1 MKNPAGQIGQS
12 HSGHRRGQHGHG
24 VFWRRPGSMQPIT
37 SYHVISC
44 WSMLINVGQCCL
56 YQMCSY
62 LSGQCGENV
71 WGWKLHCILQI
82 CLKLG
87 FKNLRRGTEPFP
99 LLLSFEDQLL
109 HLSMTCVQLIDLHC
123 LSQPLLSLSLSL
135 CLCQK
140 TPVWYAKLHQT
151 SPCHKND
158 DSTMAPPASF
168 CFGIVYQGGKCGS
181 QTSRLQ
187 IVSVLALWSNP
198 LPTSDLKL
206 RFAGFRSSFPSFAL
220 CSWH

>member
-1 MKNPAGQIGQS
+1 MDNLILATAEVNMATVC
-12 HSGHRRGQHGHG
+12 SGGGPDQCSLSRH
-24 VFWRRPGSMQPIT
+24 IT
-37 SYHVISC
+37 SYHVDQC
-44 WSMLINVGQCCL
+44 WSMLVNVVYIRCVRIYL
-56 YQMCSY
+56 VSVVEMCEAGNFIASF
-62 LSGQCGENV
+62 
-71 WGWKLHCILQI
+71 KFAII

-99 LLLSFEDQLL
+99 PLLSFEDQLL

-123 LSQPLLSLSLSL
+123 LSQPLLSLS
-135 CLCQK
+135 LCQK

-168 CFGIVYQGGKCGS
+168 CFGIIYQGGKCGS

>member
-1 MKNPAGQIGQS
+1 MVKI
-12 HSGHRRGQHGHG
+12 
-24 VFWRRPGSMQPIT
+24 IT
-37 SYHVISC
+37 NWIWTTAIIKLVKISKIRLDKLDNLILASTAEVNMATVCVLEARINAAYHIISRHI
-44 WSMLINVGQCCL
+44 MLINVGQCCL
-56 YQMCSY
+56 YQMYSY
-62 LSGQCGENV
+62 LSGQCGGTV

-87 FKNLRRGTEPFP
+87 FFRIYGGALNLFLRCSHSKINFFTYPWP
-99 LLLSFEDQLL
+99 VCNS
-109 HLSMTCVQLIDLHC
+109 LIFIWD
-123 LSQPLLSLSLSL
+123 
-135 CLCQK
+135 
-140 TPVWYAKLHQT
+140 AKLHQT

-198 LPTSDLKL
+198 LLTSDLKL

>member
-44 WSMLINVGQCCL
+44 WSMLVNVGQCCL

-123 LSQPLLSLSLSL
+123 LSQPLLSLSLSEDTRL
-135 CLCQK
+135 IC
-140 TPVWYAKLHQT
+140 QT
-151 SPCHKND
+151 SPNI
-158 DSTMAPPASF
+158 AL
-168 CFGIVYQGGKCGS
+168 S
-181 QTSRLQ
+181 QERWQHHGTTCILLLWNCLSRWQMWKPNLQ
-187 IVSVLALWSNP
+187 IADCVSASAMIKSATYKWLEIEICRIP
-198 LPTSDLKL
+198 
-206 RFAGFRSSFPSFAL
+206 
-220 CSWH
+220 